1 MSSSHVSGT
10 SSSSAAASISAWAAS
25 SASRS
30 LSNFATKA
38 ASSSGVSSC
47 SCGASTSLRSSS
59 VTGASALCFSC
70 CASNAE
76 TASSPSTVV
85 RPVSSPAG
93 FLRTTVSVPSRF
105 FCEVT
110 VLPFA
115 SVTTIGAA
123 TTVPAASACASA
135 SSFSWFANSA
145 RAELG
150 AKALAPAPRDP
161 PTVAAM

>member
-1 MSSSHVSGT
+1 M
-10 SSSSAAASISAWAAS
+10 
-25 SASRS
+25 
-30 LSNFATKA
+30 
-38 ASSSGVSSC
+38 
-47 SCGASTSLRSSS
+47 
-59 VTGASALCFSC
+59 
-70 CASNAE
+70 
-76 TASSPSTVV
+76 
-85 RPVSSPAG
+85 
-93 FLRTTVSVPSRF
+93 PSRF